1 MHLDMGL
8 LGFNLDL
15 YLQNQLQLVQV
26 GIITEGGIS
35 GNKGK
40 CLYSLRRALNVTSG
54 VNMVLS

>member
-1 MHLDMGL
+1 MGL

-15 YLQNQLQLVQV
+15 YLQNKLQLVQV